1 MKAVLFDMDG
11 VIVNS
16 EAQWKTLEAAYFR
29 ELAPSWTAEHDE
41 RAVGLGVEDL
51 HRFFVKEFDINLSK
65 RDFLDHCDQT
75 AKKVYEQRVDCAEG
89 FLDLAR
95 ELKHKGIKTAIASSS
110 PAHWIKMVVDRFAL
124 SPLLDTIVSADD
136 VGGQTKP
143 LPDIYLE
150 AASRLNIPTVE
161 ISYTPCDENW
171 TVGFRSASGAD
182 LGSFAARTANRCNE
196 DRRTQFCRRD
206 PTRDPH
212 FPDYPRRTCPA
223 PTSSSAASPA

>member
-16 EAQWKTLEAAYFR
+16 EAEWKSLEAAYFR
-29 ELAPSWTAEHDE
+29 ELAPAWTAEHDE

-51 HRFFVKEFDINLSK
+51 HRFFVEEFDVEIDK
-65 RDFLDHCDQT
+65 RDFLDHCDLT

-95 ELKHKGIKTAIASSS
+95 ELKHRGVKTAICSSS

-136 VGGQTKP
+136 VGGRTKP
-143 LPDIYLE
+143 NPDIYLE
-150 AASRLNIPTVE
+150 AAARLQIPTVE
-161 ISYTPCDENW
+161 CLAVEDSSIGALAAKRAGMKVAAFRNGHNDGQDLSVADFVLGGFVGLSYEKL
-171 TVGFRSASGAD
+171 V
-182 LGSFAARTANRCNE
+182 AAL
-196 DRRTQFCRRD
+196 RR
-206 PTRDPH
+206 
-212 FPDYPRRTCPA
+212 
-223 PTSSSAASPA
+223 